1 MRPTLLLAF
10 LTLPLAAEP
19 GGIFLKGSR
28 GSTVS
33 EGHQFAEGMIV
44 DRENNLYFTDVPRS
58 QLFRIDGK
66 TRKRTLLDSMTGRT
80 NGIAQGIDRRIYGCA
95 SGDKKIYAWSPE
107 SWKKTA
113 VAQGPSSN
121 DIAIRKDGTI
131 FFTDE
136 EALSVKDRREPGGML
151 LPTEDD
157 VIDLMKMNYVGRTTV
172 FSAISDGGACGEDAR
187 GYREVTYATDGLTVD
202 LCEQNATIQ
211 NWFREYVSRLS
222 AEASPYVLSERPI
235 PGSIRVFV
243 KGQEV
248 VHGRENGF
256 IYDAA
261 SNAISFFGTA
271 RPELADLANNVP
283 GDGVTVIYERR

>member
-28 GSTVS
+28 WSTVS

-131 FFTDE
+131 FFTDPQE
-136 EALSVKDRREPGGML
+136 KSVWRITADNHQLEKAAQLEWNPNGITLSLDHKTLYVAEFFSKHVHGFSIGDDSALGKDTIAFELKVPADGKGFLDGMMPLADGRLLIGTKLGIQIASPQGTVKPDPPIIIPIPNDLPRCNYVRSSPDGKWLYAAHAKTILRREL
-151 LPTEDD
+151 DPT
-157 VIDLMKMNYVGRTTV
+157 
-172 FSAISDGGACGEDAR
+172 FAIA
-187 GYREVTYATDGLTVD
+187 
-202 LCEQNATIQ
+202 
-211 NWFREYVSRLS
+211 
-222 AEASPYVLSERPI
+222 
-235 PGSIRVFV
+235 
-243 KGQEV
+243 K
-248 VHGRENGF
+248 
-256 IYDAA
+256 
-261 SNAISFFGTA
+261 
-271 RPELADLANNVP
+271 
-283 GDGVTVIYERR
+283 